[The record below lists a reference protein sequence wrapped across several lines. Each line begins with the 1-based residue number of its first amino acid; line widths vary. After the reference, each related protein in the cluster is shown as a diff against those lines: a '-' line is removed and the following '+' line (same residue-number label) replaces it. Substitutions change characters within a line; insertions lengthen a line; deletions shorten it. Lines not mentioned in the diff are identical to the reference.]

1 MINYGKQTI
10 TNIDKK
16 SVLKVLKSNYL
27 TTGPKVKEF
36 EHKLIQKFGGK
47 YCCVVNNGT
56 SALLIVGKALGW
68 RKGDKIRRGC

>member
-36 EHKLIQKFGGK
+36 ERKLIKKFGGNI
-47 YCCVVNNGT
+47 VAWLT
-56 SALLIVGKALGW
+56 MEHLLF
-68 RKGDKIRRGC
+68 